1 MYMKIAK
8 NSSLLGMA
16 VRAESAVMENFM
28 QFETLNLD
36 NYNLKIIVNTMI
48 LNAGFYTFPSKHK
61 RRRHG
66 PIFQHIFTSEAQCKI
81 NDH

>member
-1 MYMKIAK
+1 MYIKIAK
-8 NSSLLGMA
+8 NSSLLDMA
-16 VRAESAVMENFM
+16 VRAEGADMENFM

-36 NYNLKIIVNTMI
+36 NYNLKIIVNTSI

-61 RRRHG
+61 QRRHG
-66 PIFQHIFTSEAQCKI
+66 PIFQPIFTSGVQSNI